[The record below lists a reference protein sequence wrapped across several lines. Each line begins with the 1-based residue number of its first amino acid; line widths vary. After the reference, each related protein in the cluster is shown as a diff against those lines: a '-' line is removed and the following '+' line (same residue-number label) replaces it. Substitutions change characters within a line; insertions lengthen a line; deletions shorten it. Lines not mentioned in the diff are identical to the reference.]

1 MTVENVNISIFGGT
15 YEPINS
21 AGKTLCEKT
30 DNNVTSFSDVLNKKI
45 SGNNSLNGNNDSI
58 RKNDDFNAAQKLK
71 QADGKDEAAEVSK
84 AVEETSDESGN
95 ETKTNVFD
103 EKLKVKDTEDN
114 QVDEMTVQQIA
125 DALSQIIE
133 QIKELL
139 GISDEELI
147 AGMES
152 MEIQPKDLLGD
163 GKLAQLLTVVAGD
176 GEAISLVTNEEL
188 YTALQSLNETVEA
201 VKEELLDNTGLTK
214 DELEEVLE
222 QLKNISANEE
232 QPAVTE
238 LTDEEQLVTTETVNA
253 SANEEQSTVMIVED
267 NTVVIPQAQ
276 ETAKKS
282 VEQLTDDMIEELP
295 ENRQE
300 NQESDTLKLQS
311 KKTEHDSGNGGK
323 NTNDFNGQQE
333 MMQNTNNDTTA
344 VETAAKPISSYA
356 SENTENILRQ
366 LADAVKII
374 KNENLT
380 EMELQM
386 HPASLGTVNVSLVTK
401 GGSVTAEFTTQNEAV
416 RAAIESQVSQLVSNL
431 EQQGVK
437 VEAVEVSVA
446 GHELEKNLDEKSNG
460 EQSRK
465 EQEEKQRIQGVRRN
479 SINLR
484 AFESGDEL
492 AEEMQEADDATR
504 IAMEMMTANG
514 NSMDLM
520 A

>member
-1 MTVENVNISIFGGT
+1 MTVENVNIPILGGT
-15 YEPINS
+15 YEPVN
-21 AGKTLCEKT
+21 AVGKALCEKN
-30 DNNVTSFSDVLNKKI
+30 DNNATSFSDVLNKKM
-45 SGNNSLNGNNDSI
+45 SDNNSLNENNDSI
-58 RKNDDFNAAQKLK
+58 KKNDDFNAAQKLK
-71 QADGKDEAAEVSK
+71 QADSK
-84 AVEETSDESGN
+84 AEAVENTSDESGN
-95 ETKTNVFD
+95 EAKINVFD
-103 EKLKVKDTEDN
+103 EKLKGKDMEAETA
-114 QVDEMTVQQIA
+114 DEMTVQQIA
-125 DALSQIIE
+125 DALAQIIE

-152 MEIQPKDLLGD
+152 LEIQPKDLLGE
-163 GKLAQLLTVVAGD
+163 GKMAQLLTVLAGD

-188 YTALQSLNETVEA
+188 YTALQSLNETVEEVSA
-201 VKEELLDNTGLTK
+201 QLLDNTGLTK

-222 QLKNISANEE
+222 QLKNISENEE

-238 LTDEEQLVTTETVNA
+238 LTDEEQQTITETVNA
-253 SANEEQSTVMIVED
+253 SENEEQSAAIVVED
-267 NTVVIPQAQ
+267 NTVVIPQAE

-282 VEQLTDDMIEELP
+282 IEQLTDDIIEKLP
-295 ENRQE
+295 ENQQE
-300 NQESDTLKLQS
+300 NQEAGTLKLQS
-311 KKTEHDSGNGGK
+311 KKTEHDSENNGK
-323 NTNDFNGQQE
+323 NAEDFKGQQE
-333 MMQNTNNDTTA
+333 MLQNTNNDTTA

-374 KNENLT
+374 KNDNLT
-380 EMELQM
+380 QMELQL

-401 GGSVTAEFTTQNEAV
+401 GGSVTAEFTAQNEAV
-416 RAAIESQVSQLVSNL
+416 RAVIESQVSQLVSNL
-431 EQQGVK
+431 EQQGVR

-446 GHELEKNLDEKSNG
+446 GHELEKNLDEKNNG

-492 AEEMQEADDATR
+492 AEEMQESDDATR